1 MAGIFSRRAAITMP
15 GDDLVAVGDQH
26 KAVKAVGGGQ
36 GLHGVGDQ
44 LPGGQGVVHAPVA
57 HDDAVAHADGRHHH
71 RGAPG
76 GVDTGFHRL
85 CQLIQMGM
93 SGDDVALG
101 GYHADQGLLQ
111 LLVREARGVKQ
122 GPVRRP
128 GQGPLSLDR

>member
-1 MAGIFSRRAAITMP
+1 M
-15 GDDLVAVGDQH
+15 
-26 KAVKAVGGGQ
+26 
-36 GLHGVGDQ
+36 
-44 LPGGQGVVHAPVA
+44 HAPVA

-71 RGAPG
+71 RGAAG

-128 GQGPLSLDR
+128 VRALCHLIADHIETSIHSMTC